1 VSVLVLGGDRV
12 DAIKEALYSRGVLQI
27 THWDM
32 RKARDCDRKLPE
44 CADCVVMMIDYL
56 SHNAMNHF
64 KKEAKKKNVPIVCAK
79 RGTGSI
85 LCALDRLEMQNGK
98 ILDGYKA
105 DRRDITKNGCD
116 KRCLSAGKFSVRA
129 ASASR

>member
-1 VSVLVLGGDRV
+1 MESVLVLGGDRV
-12 DAIKEALYSRGVLQI
+12 EAIKEVLYARGVTQV

-44 CADCVVMMIDYL
+44 CADCVVMMIDYI

-64 KKEAKKKNVPIVCAK
+64 KKEAKKKNVPVVCAK

-85 LCALDRLEMQNGK
+85 VCALDRLGFENAKLSAAAQPPAK
-98 ILDGYKA
+98 KS
-105 DRRDITKNGCD
+105 GCF
-116 KRCLSAGKFSVRA
+116 KRCA
-129 ASASR
+129 AIGAR

>member
-1 VSVLVLGGDRV
+1 MSVLVLGGDRV
-12 DAIKEALYSRGVLQI
+12 DAIKEALYSRGVSQI

-44 CADCVVMMIDYL
+44 CADCVVMIIDYL

-64 KKEAKKKNVPIVCAK
+64 KKEAKKNNVPIICAK

-85 LCALDRLEMQNGK
+85 ACALDRIGFANGK
-98 ILDGYKA
+98 LGASKTEPIA
-105 DRRDITKNGCD
+105 AAKNECA
-116 KRCLSAGKFSVRA
+116 KRCRNIGKKN
-129 ASASR
+129 